1 MKKAIQQAI
10 AAAGS
15 QAKLATDLGVSQ
27 QFIDKAE
34 KQGWLPLERAK
45 AANALYGIPLVDLVR
60 DDIASAMRLAA
71 DAAQS

>member
-10 AAAGS
+10 DAAGS

-27 QFIDKAE
+27 QFVNKAL
-34 KQGWLPLERAK
+34 KQGWLPLEKAK
-45 AANALYGIPLVDLVR
+45 IANGLYGIALVDLVR

-71 DAAQS
+71 PQS